1 MDNEELR
8 QRFGAL
14 TTAHLADACL
24 RVGLGVRCG
33 PAMLQA
39 VVSGDRVAGRVV
51 PARHVGSVDVFLEA
65 LGTAGPGDVLVVD
78 NGGRL
83 DESCVGDLVT
93 LEMRSAGLSGI
104 VVWGLHRD
112 TGDIA
117 AIGLPLFSLG
127 SIPTGP
133 LSLSIRPADALQR
146 ATVGEWTVDR
156 DDVVLG
162 DDDGV
167 LFVPAARAAELF
179 ATAESIRDTERRQ
192 AERIRGGDSLR
203 GQVRFAEYLAARE
216 QSPELGFREHLRGV
230 HGEIE
235 V

>member
-8 QRFGAL
+8 HRFGAL

-24 RVGLGVRCG
+24 RVGLSVRCA
-33 PAMLQA
+33 PANLQTM
-39 VVSGDRVAGRVV
+39 VSGDKVAGRVAPV
-51 PARHVGSVDVFLEA
+51 RHVGSVDVFLEA
-65 LGTAGPGDVLVVD
+65 LETAGPGDVLVVD

-93 LEMRSAGLSGI
+93 LEMYSAGLAGI
-104 VVWGLHRD
+104 VIWGLHRD

-133 LSLSIRPADALQR
+133 LSLSARPADVLQR
-146 ATVGEWTVDR
+146 ATVGEWAVNR

-179 ATAESIRDTERRQ
+179 VTAEGIRDTERRQ
-192 AERIRGGDSLR
+192 ADRIRSGNSLR
-203 GQVRFAEYLAARE
+203 DQVRFTEYLTARE
-216 QSPELGFREHLRGV
+216 RNPELGFREHLRGV
-230 HGEIE
+230 GGEIE